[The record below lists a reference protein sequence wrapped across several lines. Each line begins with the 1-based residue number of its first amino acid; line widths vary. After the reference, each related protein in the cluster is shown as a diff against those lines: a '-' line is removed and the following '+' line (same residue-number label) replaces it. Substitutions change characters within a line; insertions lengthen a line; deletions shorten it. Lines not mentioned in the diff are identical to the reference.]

1 VIEGLRILLV
11 EDDDVDRMRVH
22 RAVKKAG
29 SPVVLIDARDIESAR
44 AALANEKIDCAVID
58 FNLPDGTAL
67 DLLAFNAGGPHPS
80 VPMVVLTGEADD
92 QRALEALHSGAQDYL
107 EKDRFEVDT
116 FFRAIRYAVERAR
129 LSRDLEATNARLAR
143 ELQIGGN
150 IQTSILPRQTAVE
163 GLEIVARMV
172 PATEV
177 GGDYYDVLPA
187 PDGCWIAIGD
197 VAGHGMG
204 AAVVALMAQS
214 AVAAL
219 SRFQPAASPSDIVC
233 ALNEVLYDN
242 IRQRLAQDEH
252 VTFTLLR
259 YHAGGKVVFAGAHEE
274 ILVCRG
280 GKVDSLVTLGTWL
293 GARRAI
299 ADATSDSETSLAVGD
314 TMVLYTDGITEARDA
329 SGEQYGLERMVAL
342 IERHHDA
349 PVNEILTRIWDDVV
363 GFMAEQDDDL
373 TLLVIRR
380 TS

>member
-1 VIEGLRILLV
+1 
-11 EDDDVDRMRVH
+11 
-22 RAVKKAG
+22 
-29 SPVVLIDARDIESAR
+29 
-44 AALANEKIDCAVID
+44 
-58 FNLPDGTAL
+58 
-67 DLLAFNAGGPHPS
+67 